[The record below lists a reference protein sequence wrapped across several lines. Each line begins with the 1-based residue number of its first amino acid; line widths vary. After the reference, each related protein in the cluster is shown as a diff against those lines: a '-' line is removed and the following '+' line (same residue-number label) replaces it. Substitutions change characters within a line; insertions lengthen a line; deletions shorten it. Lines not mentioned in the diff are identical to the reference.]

1 MNRKNLIFFIF
12 AMLPWAMPMTVQAQS
27 DVVEKLYGQGV
38 HAYHS
43 GMFEESLSA
52 FDKAIE
58 LGTRDPRV
66 YYYRG
71 VTQSAVGNL
80 EAAATDFSNAAQFEF
95 ASIGRF
101 YSVGRA
107 LERVQG
113 DVRMQIE
120 EARQNARQAA
130 RHNSNRSIME
140 GPVVGSMARP
150 VIADPHAKTGTNRA
164 LNFPDITGR
173 QYPNVPFANTGA
185 APVPATNAETPATDP
200 APVDPAPPTEDPAPA
215 DTSDGSGDDASA
227 DDSPFGDEPADDAP
241 ADDDPFGDGSAGE
254 TPSGDEPA
262 ADDDPFGDGR

>member
-1 MNRKNLIFFIF
+1 MNRQKLIFSIF
-12 AMLPWAMPMTVQAQS
+12 AMLPCAMPMALQAQS

-43 GMFEESLSA
+43 GMLNESLSA

-71 VTQSAVGNL
+71 VTQSAVGNPD
-80 EAAATDFSNAAQFEF
+80 AAATDFSNGAQFEF

-101 YSVGRA
+101 YSVGRS

-120 EARQNARQAA
+120 EARQSARLAA
-130 RHNSNRSIME
+130 RHDSNRSILE
-140 GPVVGSMARP
+140 SPVDGSLARP
-150 VIADPHAKTGTNRA
+150 VIADAHAKTGTDRA
-164 LNFPDITGR
+164 INFPDITGKK
-173 QYPNVPFANTGA
+173 YPNVPFANTGA
-185 APVPATNAETPATDP
+185 APAPATNEKTPATDP
-200 APVDPAPPTEDPAPA
+200 APVEPVPPTEDPAPSDTPDGTA
-215 DTSDGSGDDASA
+215 DEAPA
-227 DDSPFGDEPADDAP
+227 DDSPFGDEPMDDQP
-241 ADDDPFGDGSAGE
+241 ADDDPFGDGSSGE

-262 ADDDPFGDGR
+262 QDDDPFGDGR